1 MKITILG
8 GSSPFIIDFFL
19 NFNKEFYTYD
29 KVITF
34 KLFGRNKKSL
44 NLIKSYLEKIFLD
57 NKYCVEIYTDLIE
70 SIIDTDI
77 IVNQIR
83 FGGLDG
89 RKDDELFAK
98 KINTIP
104 DETLGPCG
112 LKAAL
117 RLNSYLINLSTIVNK
132 YSTHKFFINMINPL
146 SISTSLLTKNGIK
159 NCIGVCEL
167 PKVTIK
173 QFLELTNL
181 SDENVKYDY
190 YGLNHR
196 GFFFNLRIE
205 DELISLKKIINVKEK
220 YFNGISVDEIIE
232 LNAIPLKYWKVLN
245 GKPVSYIGRSDFL
258 SELGNKIFQ
267 ALEYEND
274 KVEVLLSERSMPWY
288 KEALIPIIK
297 TIVYRD
303 SNTHILNIHNNKIG
317 YTEEIEVDFFES
329 NLKINK
335 SKELPSNLEKIIE
348 NFSNHEINIL
358 RAIDEKNLDNVYLA
372 INSDPMLQKVD
383 SREKYYIANL
393 ILNTNI

>member
-29 KVITF
+29 NVVIF

-44 NLIKSYLEKIFLD
+44 NLIKSYLEKKFLD

-117 RLNSYLINLSTIVNK
+117 RLNSYLMNLSSIVTK

-146 SISTSLLTKNGIK
+146 SISTSILTKNGVK

-167 PKVTIK
+167 PKVTIN
-173 QFLELTNL
+173 QFLKLTNL
-181 SDENVKYDY
+181 SDENIKYDY

-205 DELISLKKIINVKEK
+205 DELINLKKILNRKEI

-245 GKPVSYIGRSDFL
+245 GKPVSYLGRSDFL

-267 ALEYEND
+267 ALEYESD
-274 KVEVLLSERSMPWY
+274 KVELLLSERSMPWY
-288 KEALIPIIK
+288 KEALIPVIK
-297 TIVYRD
+297 TIAYRD
-303 SNTHILNIHNNKIG
+303 SNTHILNIHNNEIG
-317 YTEEIEVDFFES
+317 YTEEIEVVFSES
-329 NLKINK
+329 NLKIKK

-348 NFSNHEINIL
+348 NFSNHEINTL
-358 RAIDEKNLDNVYLA
+358 RAIEEKSLDNIYLA
-372 INSDPMLQKVD
+372 INSDPMLKKVD
-383 SREKYYIANL
+383 SKEKYYIANL
-393 ILNTNI
+393 ILNANI